1 MSFETDDEI
10 AATAHAMMACTLPK
24 AAWTHAAHFAV
35 ALWLLQDRGAAAYAD
50 MPGMIRRYNESVG
63 GRNTDTE
70 GFHETITRASL
81 DVAAAALAARAGAP
95 LHAVL
100 ADMMAGPYGRSDW
113 ILTHWTRDVL
123 FSVEARRD
131 WVAPDL
137 APLLDQCR

>member
-123 FSVEARRD
+123 FSVEARRA

-137 APLLDQCR
+137 QPLPAV

>member
-10 AATAHAMMACTLPK
+10 AATAHAMIACTLPK

-70 GFHETITRASL
+70 GFHVTITRASL
-81 DVAAAALAARAGAP
+81 DVAAAALAVRPGAP

-113 ILTHWTRDVL
+113 ILTHWTKDVL
-123 FSVEARRD
+123 FSVEARRV

-137 APLLDQCR
+137 KPLLDQ

>member
-1 MSFETDDEI
+1 MSLETDDEI

-35 ALWLLQDRGAAAYAD
+35 ALWLLQDREAAAYAD
-50 MPGMIRRYNESVG
+50 MPGLIRRYNESVG

-123 FSVEARRD
+123 FSVEARRA

>member
-10 AATAHAMMACTLPK
+10 AATAHAMRTCSLPK

-35 ALWLLQDRGAAAYAD
+35 ALWLLRDRGEAAYAD

-70 GFHETITRASL
+70 GFHATITRASL
-81 DVAAAALAARAGAP
+81 DVAAAALAVRPGAP

-113 ILTHWTRDVL
+113 ILTHWTKDVL
-123 FSVEARRD
+123 FSVEARRV

-137 APLLDQCR
+137 KPLLDQ

>member
-10 AATAHAMMACTLPK
+10 AATAHAMIACTLPK

-81 DVAAAALAARAGAP
+81 AVAAAALAARAGAP

-123 FSVEARRD
+123 FSVEARRA